1 MTTVLDF
8 YATYVVIL
16 GGILGLIVGSFL
28 NVVVYRLPLWLF
40 AEWKRECRSFLE
52 LEDQESP
59 SGKFNIAVP
68 ASHCPQCKAPVKAW
82 QNIPVISYLL
92 LKGKCASCKT
102 KISPRYPIVELLTG
116 IISAF
121 TAYKFGFSIECLL
134 VLVFSW
140 SLIALTLIDADHQ
153 ILPDTITLPLLWL
166 GLIAN
171 SFGLFTDL
179 HSAVIGAAAGYLSLW
194 SVYWIF
200 KVVTGKEGMGFGD
213 FKLLA
218 ALGAWMGWQQL
229 PLIIILSAFVG
240 AVLGIIILTAK
251 KQSRS
256 NPIPYG
262 PYLAAAGWVAFYWGD
277 QLRLLYFQF
286 SGI

>member
-1 MTTVLDF
+1 MTTILDF
-8 YATYVVIL
+8 YAAYIVIL
-16 GGILGLIVGSFL
+16 GGVLGLIVGSFL
-28 NVVVYRLPLWLF
+28 NVVVYRLPLSLF
-40 AEWKRECRSFLE
+40 AAWKLECKSFLE
-52 LEDQESP
+52 LDDNDPP
-59 SGKFNIAVP
+59 SEKFNIAFP
-68 ASHCPQCKAPVKAW
+68 ASHCPECKAPVKAW

-102 KISPRYPIVELLTG
+102 KISPRYPIVELFTG
-116 IISAF
+116 VISAF
-121 TAYKFGFSIECLL
+121 TAYKFGFSIESLL

-140 SLIALTLIDADHQ
+140 SLITLTLIDADHQ
-153 ILPDTITLPLLWL
+153 ILPDNITLPLLWL
-166 GLIAN
+166 GLVAN

-179 HSAVIGAAAGYLSLW
+179 QSAVIGAAAGYLSLW
-194 SVYWIF
+194 SVYWVF
-200 KVVTGKEGMGFGD
+200 KLITGKEGMGFGD

-229 PLIIILSAFVG
+229 PIIIILSAFVG
-240 AVLGIIILTAK
+240 AVLGVIILTIK